1 MLTIS
6 DIQCGVLAVDCMTR
20 LCQQRKQV
28 NRTGPLTLWRVVNSW
43 ECLRHASCVKL
54 LLILFGKGRSWQK
67 NFFFFFFLWTACLKM
82 KIGAAVMVLG
92 RWFGLSRPFGTLGE
106 EKICITA
113 PLKQTRVCVVNF
125 MKLFSREGFV
135 TTKLDVVLRFRMSL
149 VCVFSRKSAS
159 VSEQE
164 PGTLCLRFCG
174 ISCLLVWIGGKFRVT
189 APRLSGIFF
198 F

>member
-1 MLTIS
+1 
-6 DIQCGVLAVDCMTR
+6 
-20 LCQQRKQV
+20 
-28 NRTGPLTLWRVVNSW
+28 
-43 ECLRHASCVKL
+43 
-54 LLILFGKGRSWQK
+54 
-67 NFFFFFFLWTACLKM
+67 M

-106 EKICITA
+106 EKICITT

-135 TTKLDVVLRFRMSL
+135 TTKLDVVLWFRMSL
-149 VCVFSRKSAS
+149 VCVFTRKSAS

-164 PGTLCLRFCG
+164 PGTLCLRFCS

-189 APRLSGIFF
+189 APHLSGIFF
-198 F
+198 FLSATLTRKKVRSWSYTLTQPLIPTLTAEIRSHVNPRKICIRRSDLNGPGMMAVGSGILVRPHCHPGRHLGLSPMRARGT